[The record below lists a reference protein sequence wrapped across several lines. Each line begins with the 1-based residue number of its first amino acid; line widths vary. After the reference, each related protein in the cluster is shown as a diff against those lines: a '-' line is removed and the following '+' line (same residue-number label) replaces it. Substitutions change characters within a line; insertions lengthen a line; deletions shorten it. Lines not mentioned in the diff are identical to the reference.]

1 MTAHTD
7 DLHKRTLM
15 AAGALA
21 EHATGDLRRISV
33 LTDEEILALVPPED
47 LEDFDLP
54 WVTGREEAR
63 PDYSRD
69 EARLTALRSLM
80 ARGGVLSEDRMA
92 AVEGREVGPDP
103 GALTPSALF
112 AGILARRALA
122 PSALHISSRPGS
134 SLSILRVFA
143 DHDGSVM
150 HELISPNGV
159 HHVFMS
165 DLEHACKAVLA
176 RLDPQSEAAV
186 EGVTD
191 MLVSGSQEEIRRD
204 PHLGPVLA
212 AATHESLLRLDDR
225 FARERTEYTI
235 TTGTAGTVVLRPGEE
250 DSALEAV
257 STSAEDLHA
266 FVASLLEPSAA
277 PS

>member
-54 WVTGREEAR
+54 WVTGREVAR

-69 EARLTALRSLM
+69 EVRLAALRSLM
-80 ARGGVLSEDRMA
+80 ARGGVLSETRMA
-92 AVEGREVGPDP
+92 ALEGRDEGPDP
-103 GALTPSALF
+103 SSLTPSALL

-122 PSALHISSRPGS
+122 PSALHISSRPDSG
-134 SLSILRVFA
+134 LSILRVFV

-150 HELISPNGV
+150 HELISPDGV

-165 DLEHACKAVLA
+165 DLEHACGAVLA
-176 RLDPQSEAAV
+176 RLDPKGESRQE
-186 EGVTD
+186 EVTD
-191 MLVSGSQEEIRRD
+191 ALVSGSRD
-204 PHLGPVLA
+204 EVREDPYLGPVLA

-225 FARERTEYTI
+225 FARELTEYTI
-235 TTGTAGTVVLRPGEE
+235 TTGPGGTVVIRPGEE
-250 DSALEAV
+250 NSALEAV
-257 STSAEDLHA
+257 STSAEDLRA
-266 FVASLLEPSAA
+266 FIASLLETSTA
-277 PS
+277 SG